1 MVKRI
6 IWSKIAIK
14 SRDEILEYWSQRN
27 RSRRYSIKLSKVFQR
42 AINNLQGFS
51 SLGKKTNRVNTREC
65 IVINYSIFYE
75 VTKKEIIILLIWD
88 NRRNPKDLKLN

>member
-1 MVKRI
+1 MAKRI

-14 SRDEILEYWSQRN
+14 RRDEILEYWAHRN
-27 RSRRYSIKLSKVFQR
+27 GNRRYSIKLSKIFQR

-51 SLGKKTNRVNTREC
+51 YLGKKTNRVNTREC
-65 IVINYSIFYE
+65 IVIDYSIFYE
-75 VTKKEIIILLIWD
+75 VTKNEITILLIWD